1 MKHPIYPCIWFNSQ
15 SKEAATF
22 YCSLFSNSK
31 IVADTP
37 MVTTFELAGELFMG
51 LNGGPVFQ
59 INPSISMFVN
69 CASGEEVEML
79 NDKLTKGGSSLMA
92 LGEYPWSKKYAWVK
106 DKFGLTWQLMLNDVS
121 EETPKIT
128 PLFLFS
134 NKQFGRAKQ
143 AIQFYTSIFP
153 NSNIGDLQLYGTDD
167 AQVEGNL
174 KFGEFTLNKKSFAA
188 MDGPGNHNFEFN
200 EGLSFVV
207 NCDTQK
213 EIDYYWGKLTEG
225 GQESNC
231 GWLKDK
237 FGVSWQV
244 VPTVLGKLM
253 QDKEKAPRVMEAFL
267 KMKKFDIAKL
277 LNA

>member
-15 SKEAATF
+15 SKETATF

-69 CASGEEVEML
+69 CASSEEVEML

-121 EETPKIT
+121 EETTKIT

-174 KFGEFTLNKKSFAA
+174 KFGEFILNKKSFAA

-207 NCDTQK
+207 NCDTQE

>member
-22 YCSLFSNSK
+22 YCSLFSHSK

-69 CASGEEVEML
+69 CASSEEVEML

-128 PLFLFS
+128 PLFF
-134 NKQFGRAKQ
+134 
-143 AIQFYTSIFP
+143 IF
-153 NSNIGDLQLYGTDD
+153 
-167 AQVEGNL
+167 
-174 KFGEFTLNKKSFAA
+174 
-188 MDGPGNHNFEFN
+188 
-200 EGLSFVV
+200 
-207 NCDTQK
+207 
-213 EIDYYWGKLTEG
+213 
-225 GQESNC
+225 
-231 GWLKDK
+231 
-237 FGVSWQV
+237 
-244 VPTVLGKLM
+244 
-253 QDKEKAPRVMEAFL
+253 
-267 KMKKFDIAKL
+267 
-277 LNA
+277 

>member
-1 MKHPIYPCIWFNSQ
+1 MKHIIYPCIWFNSQ

-69 CASGEEVEML
+69 CSSSEEVEML
-79 NDKLTKGGSSLMA
+79 NAKLTKEGSSLMA
-92 LGEYPWSKKYAWVK
+92 VGEYPWSKKYAWVK
-106 DKFGLTWQLMLNDVS
+106 DKFGLTWQLMLNEVPAG
-121 EETPKIT
+121 TPKIT

-153 NSNIGDLQLYGTDD
+153 NSKTLDLQLYGTDD

-174 KFGEFTLNKKSFAA
+174 KFGNFTLNNKLFAA

-207 NCDTQK
+207 NCDTQE
-213 EIDYYWGKLTEG
+213 EIDFYWGKLTEG
-225 GQESNC
+225 GLESNC

-237 FGVSWQV
+237 FGVSWQI
-244 VPTVLGKLM
+244 VPTMLGKLM
-253 QDKEKAPRVMEAFL
+253 QDKEKAPRVMQAFM
-267 KMKKFDIAKL
+267 KMKKFDIEKL